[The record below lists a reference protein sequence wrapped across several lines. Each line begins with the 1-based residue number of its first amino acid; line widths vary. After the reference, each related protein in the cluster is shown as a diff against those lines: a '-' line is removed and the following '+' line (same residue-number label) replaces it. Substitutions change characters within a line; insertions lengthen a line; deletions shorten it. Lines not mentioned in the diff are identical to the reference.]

1 MKRILFLLVLVI
13 LFSACKEKVRFTVK
27 GVVKGNKRDYIY
39 LTRLEVDT
47 PVLLDSSKI
56 NRNGQFS
63 FKVKA
68 EEPDFYQVGYS
79 TSDFITLL
87 ARPGE
92 KIQLTF
98 EGEYLY
104 ENYKVDGSEESV
116 KLQALDADLAETHK
130 KLDSLSTLYEKA
142 STSPDS
148 ITRRTEL
155 ESQFSSVIKDQRKKN
170 IAFIITNLNSL
181 ASIKALY
188 QKINPET
195 YVLYDSKDLQYMKIV
210 NDTLS
215 KYYPH
220 SKHVQALSR
229 DFTKEMNQM
238 YASKLEQMASNLP
251 ETKLDPNLKTTEGK
265 RIALSS
271 LRGKYVLLAFWSVR
285 SKQCIEENLQLK
297 DLYKR
302 YKSKGFEIYQIN
314 LDENEVDWRTA
325 VNFDELP
332 WINTRE
338 DDPEE
343 LLNARLFNI
352 KAVPANYLF
361 DRGGKIIASNL
372 HGKALEIKLAQ
383 LFN

>member
-27 GVVKGNKRDYIY
+27 GIVKGNKRDYIY

-104 ENYKVDGSEESV
+104 ENYKVAGSEESV
-116 KLQALDADLAETHK
+116 KLQTLDADLAETHK

-271 LRGKYVLLAFWSVR
+271 LKGKYVLLAFWSVR
-285 SKQCIEENLQLK
+285 SKQCIEENLHLK

-338 DDPEE
+338 DNPEE
-343 LLNARLFNI
+343 LLNARLFNV
-352 KAVPANYLF
+352 KAVPANYLY
-361 DRGGKIIASNL
+361 DREGKIIASNL
-372 HGKALEIKLAQ
+372 HGKSLEIKLGQ